1 MGQPN
6 EARSENNGAAID
18 DASPRVR
25 AQGDSRWAGE
35 RWAGERA
42 GEWAGEDLNLR
53 RLCRQIYSLLP
64 LAARAPTREEV
75 EDSVWACRPSTSYPR
90 STCKRFATRSIKPAG
105 KWRPDSISRTP
116 IHPSS

>member
-35 RWAGERA
+35 WWAGEEWA
-42 GEWAGEDLNLR
+42 GEWAGEDSNLR

-64 LAARAPTREEV
+64 LAARAPTLVGDAR
-75 EDSVWACRPSTSYPR
+75 
-90 STCKRFATRSIKPAG
+90 
-105 KWRPDSISRTP
+105 
-116 IHPSS
+116 